1 MTYKF
6 ASRLFMISLLM
17 SLAGCQTFTSEQFG
31 RYHSRQMPGNN
42 PDVQAGRPSNMLL
55 SPPRK
60 SGVYY

>member
-1 MTYKF
+1 
-6 ASRLFMISLLM
+6 MISLLM